1 MAPRGLKKVLKD
13 TVPAK
18 LTGKGGYRGFQDA
31 QGRKLKG
38 LTKALEDRLWS
49 KGKLPSIAKYGTVK
63 RGGWKGKGG
72 GRKRG
77 AAVDAQLSKAVN
89 RGKAKPTKGQY
100 TLTKLALA
108 ALQEHGLEAVAS
120 QRAVCSSRLRL
131 GTAIDVLC
139 YEPRTSRL
147 VVVELKCGHSGS
159 KEAAAQKGGKS
170 CRMQAPLGHA
180 PDNTLNRHMSQLAVT
195 RELFASESSTLSKL
209 QTIGIQSEVDGAL
222 LYVDDESTTLYRLDE
237 WWQKKASKMVSG
249 SVLSF

>member
-1 MAPRGLKKVLKD
+1 MPPRGLKKILKD

-18 LTGKGGYRGFQDA
+18 LTGKGKWRGFADS
-31 QGRKLKG
+31 QGRKLRG
-38 LTKALEDRLWS
+38 LHPALTERVWS
-49 KGKLPSIAKYGTVK
+49 KGALPSIAKYGTVK

-108 ALQEHGLEAVAS
+108 ALQEHCLEPVAS

-139 YEPRTSRL
+139 YEPHTSRL
-147 VVVELKCGHSGS
+147 VVVELKCGFSGS
-159 KEAAAQKGGKS
+159 KEAAAQKNGKA
-170 CRMQAPLGHA
+170 CKMQSPLGHA
-180 PDNTLNRHMSQLAVT
+180 PDNTLNRHLSQLAVT
-195 RELFASESSTLSKL
+195 RQLFASEKDTLARL
-209 QTIGIQSEVDGAL
+209 QTIGIRSDVGGAL
-222 LYVDDESTTLYRLDE
+222 LYVNDEATELYTLDD
-237 WWQKKASKMVSG
+237 WWVGKAEKMMSG
-249 SVLSF
+249 SVLNF